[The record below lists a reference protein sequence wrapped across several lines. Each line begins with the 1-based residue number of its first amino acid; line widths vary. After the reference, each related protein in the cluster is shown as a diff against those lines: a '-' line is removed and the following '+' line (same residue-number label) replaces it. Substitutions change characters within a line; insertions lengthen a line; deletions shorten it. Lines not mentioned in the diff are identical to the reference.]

1 VTATVVQSGD
11 YTLEIDTGAPVQ
23 GFRLDD
29 TLRGVLDGTTF
40 VLDGLTDFADVTDG
54 VKGIRVKR
62 GRRDIKDQFSAGT
75 MTFVLDDTA
84 AGGVFNPFAT
94 DSPYYDPDND
104 KPGLAPMR
112 LVRLYREAELL
123 FVGRIVD
130 YDYNFDLNG
139 DDTVSVT
146 CADDFYLLAQTVTD
160 EVHIDQELTG
170 ARIEAILDL
179 TEVNY
184 PTGAARSI
192 ATGTVELGGHSG
204 GGGGGHDYDLELGQ
218 VVLDY
223 LRLVNDAEQG
233 RLYIDREGVLVFE
246 NRIGATLSAAVA
258 DFHDD
263 GTNYPYR
270 NVDISFG
277 ADKVVNLVYVSTL
290 NNKSGTASDA
300 GSQAEYFIQS
310 LAVTGSL
317 LNTDADAQ
325 DLADYLLNPDP
336 EATFTAIEVAF
347 SQLSDAQRDVVATID
362 IGDTITVEKSFING
376 ASTTQ
381 LAQELAVEGVEHYID
396 TAGGH
401 VARFYTSPTTI
412 VYELILDDAV
422 YGALDA
428 LNVLG

>member
-29 TLRGVLDGTTF
+29 TVRGVLDGTTF

-54 VKGIRVKR
+54 AKGIRIKR
-62 GRRDIKDQFSAGT
+62 GRRDVTDQFSAGT

-94 DSPYYDPDND
+94 DSPYYDPSNN

-112 LVRLYREAELL
+112 LVRLYRESDLL
-123 FVGRIVD
+123 FVGRVID
-130 YDYNFDLNG
+130 YDYNFALDG

-160 EVHIDQELTG
+160 DTSLSKELSG
-170 ARIEAILDL
+170 ARISAILDL

-184 PTGAARSI
+184 PSGAERDI
-192 ATGTVELGGHSG
+192 ATGTVEIG
-204 GGGGGHDYDLELGQ
+204 GGGDYNLELGQ
-218 VVLDY
+218 NVLDY
-223 LRLVNDAEQG
+223 LRLVNEAERG
-233 RLYIDREGVLVFE
+233 RLFIDREGVLVFE
-246 NRIGATLSAAVA
+246 NRIGNTLSAPAA
-258 DFHDD
+258 SFHDD

-290 NNKSGTASDA
+290 NNKSGFAEDALSQSD
-300 GSQAEYFIQS
+300 YFIQS

-317 LNTDADAQ
+317 LDTNAAAQ
-325 DLADYLLNPDP
+325 DLADYLINAEP
-336 EATFTAIEVAF
+336 EPTFTAIEVAF
-347 SQLSDAQRDVVATID
+347 AQLSDAQRDVVATID
-362 IGDTITVEKSFING
+362 IGDTITIEKSFLNG
-376 ASTTQ
+376 GVSTE

-396 TAGGH
+396 YVGGH

-422 YGALDA
+422 YGVLDA
-428 LNVLG
+428 DNVLG

>member
-1 VTATVVQSGD
+1 MTATVVQSGD

-29 TLRGVLDGTTF
+29 AVRGILDGTTY
-40 VLDGLTDFADVTDG
+40 VLDGLTDFADVSDG
-54 VKGIRVKR
+54 VKGIRIKR
-62 GRRDIKDQFSAGT
+62 GRRDISDQFSAGT

-84 AGGVFNPFAT
+84 AGGVFNPFASN
-94 DSPYYDPDND
+94 SPYYDPSNN

-112 LVRLYREAELL
+112 LVRLYRESELL

-139 DDTVSVT
+139 EDTVSVT
-146 CADDFYLLAQTVTD
+146 CADDFYLLAQTVTED
-160 EVHIDQELTG
+160 NSLSKEYSG
-170 ARIEAILDL
+170 ARIGTVLDL

-184 PTGAARSI
+184 PTGAARDI
-192 ATGTVELGGHSG
+192 ATGTVEIG
-204 GGGGGHDYDLELGQ
+204 GGGDYNLELGQ
-218 VVLDY
+218 NVLDY
-223 LRLVNDAEQG
+223 LRLVNEAERG
-233 RLYIDREGVLVFE
+233 RLFIDREGVLVFE
-246 NRIGATLSAAVA
+246 NRIGNTLSAPAA
-258 DFHDD
+258 SFHDD

-290 NNKSGTASDA
+290 NNKSGFAEDALSQSD
-300 GSQAEYFIQS
+300 YFIQS

-317 LNTDADAQ
+317 LDTNAAAQ
-325 DLADYLLNPDP
+325 DLADYLINAEP
-336 EATFTAIEVAF
+336 EPTFTAVEVAF

-362 IGDTITVEKSFING
+362 IGDTITIEKSFING

-422 YGALDA
+422 YGVLDA
-428 LNVLG
+428 LNALG

>member
-1 VTATVVQSGD
+1 MSTAVVQSGD
-11 YTLEIDTGAPVQ
+11 YTLEIDTGATVR

-29 TLRGVLDGTTF
+29 AVRGVLDGTTF
-40 VLDGLTDFADVTDG
+40 VLDGVTDFADVTDG
-54 VKGIRVKR
+54 ARSIRIRR
-62 GRRDIKDQFSAGT
+62 GRRDIADQFGAGT
-75 MTFVLDDTA
+75 MTFLLDDTT
-84 AGGVFNPFAT
+84 AGGVFNPFAS

-130 YDYNFDLNG
+130 YDYQFGLDG
-139 DDTVSVT
+139 DDTVSVR

-160 EVHIDQELTG
+160 DVHIDKELSG
-170 ARIEAILDL
+170 ARIESILDL

-184 PTGAARSI
+184 PSGAARSI
-192 ATGTVELGGHSG
+192 ATGTVELGGHAG
-204 GGGGGHDYDLELGQ
+204 GGGGAHTYDLELGQ
-218 VVLDY
+218 IVLDY
-223 LRLVNDAEQG
+223 LRLVNDAERG
-233 RLYIDREGVLVFE
+233 RLFIDREGVLTFE
-246 NRIGATLSAAVA
+246 NRIGATLSTPSAA
-258 DFHDD
+258 FHDD

-277 ADKVVNLVYVSTL
+277 ADKVVNLVYVSTI
-290 NNKSGTASDA
+290 NNKSASA
-300 GSQAEYFIQS
+300 SNAASQTEYFIQS
-310 LAVTGSL
+310 IAVTGSL
-317 LNTDADAQ
+317 LDTNTAAQ
-325 DLADYLLNPDP
+325 DLADYLLSPQP
-336 EATFTAIEVAF
+336 EATFTAVEVAF
-347 SQLSDAQRDVVATID
+347 SQLTDAQRDVVAAID
-362 IGDTITVEKSFING
+362 IGDTISIEKEFING

-396 TAGGH
+396 TSGGH

-422 YGALDA
+422 YGVLDA

>member
-1 VTATVVQSGD
+1 MSTAVVQSGD
-11 YTLEIDTGAPVQ
+11 YTLEIDTGAPVR

-29 TLRGVLDGTTF
+29 AVRGVLDGTTF
-40 VLDGLTDFADVTDG
+40 VLDGVTDFADVTDG
-54 VKGIRVKR
+54 TRSIRIRR
-62 GRRDIKDQFSAGT
+62 GRRDIADQFGAGT
-75 MTFVLDDTA
+75 MTFLLDDTT

-112 LVRLYREAELL
+112 LVRLYRESELL
-123 FVGRIVD
+123 FVGRITDFD
-130 YDYNFDLNG
+130 YGFGLDG
-139 DDTVSVT
+139 DDTVSVQ

-160 EVHIDQELTG
+160 DVHIDQELTG
-170 ARIEAILDL
+170 ARIETILDL

-192 ATGTVELGGHSG
+192 ATGTVELGGHTG

-218 VVLDY
+218 NVLDY
-223 LRLVNDAEQG
+223 LRLVNDAERG

-246 NRIGATLSAAVA
+246 DRIGNTLSSPVA

-277 ADKVVNLVYVSTL
+277 ADKVVNLAYVQSLANDFGSAEDT
-290 NNKSGTASDA
+290 D
-300 GSQAEYFIQS
+300 SQAKYFIQS
-310 LAVTGSL
+310 VAISASL
-317 LNTDADAQ
+317 LDTDAACA
-325 DLADYLLNPDP
+325 DLADYLLNPEP
-336 EATFTAIEVAF
+336 EPTFTAIEVAF
-347 SQLSDAQRDVVATID
+347 SQLSDVQRDVVATID
-362 IGDTITVEKSFING
+362 IGDTITIKKEFING

-396 TAGGH
+396 TSGGH

-412 VYELILDDAV
+412 IFELILDDAV
-422 YGALDA
+422 YGVLDA

>member
-1 VTATVVQSGD
+1 MTATVVQSGD

-362 IGDTITVEKSFING
+362 IGDTITIEKSFING

-412 VYELILDDAV
+412 IFELILDDPV
-422 YGALDA
+422 YGVLDA
-428 LNVLG
+428 LNALG

>member
-1 VTATVVQSGD
+1 MTATVVQSGD

-29 TLRGVLDGTTF
+29 AVRGVLDGTTF
-40 VLDGLTDFADVTDG
+40 VLDGVTDFADVTDG
-54 VKGIRVKR
+54 AKGIRIKR
-62 GRRDIKDQFSAGT
+62 GRRDISDQFSAGT

-84 AGGVFNPFAT
+84 AGGVFNPFAS
-94 DSPYYDPDND
+94 DSPYYDPANA
-104 KPGLAPMR
+104 KPGLGPMR
-112 LVRLYREAELL
+112 LVRFYRESELL

-130 YDYNFDLNG
+130 YDYEFNLNG

-146 CADDFYLLAQTVTD
+146 CADDFYLLAQTVTED
-160 EVHIDQELTG
+160 TSLSKELSG
-170 ARIEAILDL
+170 ARIEAVLDL
-179 TEVNY
+179 SEVDY
-184 PTGAARSI
+184 PTGSARSI
-192 ATGTVELGGHSG
+192 ATGTVEIG
-204 GGGGGHDYDLELGQ
+204 GGGDYNLELGQ
-218 VVLDY
+218 NVLDY
-223 LRLVNDAEQG
+223 LRLVNEAERG
-233 RLYIDREGVLVFE
+233 RLFIDREGVLVFE

-258 DFHDD
+258 SFHDD

-290 NNKSGTASDA
+290 NNKSGTAQNTD
-300 GSQAEYFIQS
+300 SQTEYFIQS
-310 LAVTGSL
+310 LAVTGSIL
-317 LNTDADAQ
+317 DTDAAAQ
-325 DLADYLLNPDP
+325 DLADYLINPEP
-336 EATFTAIEVAF
+336 EATFTAVEVAF

-362 IGDTITVEKSFING
+362 IGDTITIEKSFING

-422 YGALDA
+422 YGVLDA
-428 LNVLG
+428 LNALG

>member
-362 IGDTITVEKSFING
+362 IGDTITIEKSFING

-412 VYELILDDAV
+412 IFELILDDPV
-422 YGALDA
+422 YGVLDA
-428 LNVLG
+428 LNALG

>member
-1 VTATVVQSGD
+1 MTATVVQAGD

-29 TLRGVLDGTTF
+29 TVRGVLDGTTF

-75 MTFVLDDTA
+75 MTFLLDDTA
-84 AGGVFNPFAT
+84 ASGVFNPFAS

-123 FVGRIVD
+123 FVGRII
-130 YDYNFDLNG
+130 DYNYNFGLDG

-160 EVHIDQELTG
+160 TTSLSKEFSG
-170 ARIEAILDL
+170 ARISAVLDL
-179 TEVNY
+179 PEVDY
-184 PTGAARSI
+184 PSGAARSI
-192 ATGTVELGGHSG
+192 ATGTVEIG
-204 GGGGGHDYDLELGQ
+204 GGGDYNLGLGQ

-223 LRLVNDAEQG
+223 LQLVNNAEQG
-233 RLYIDREGVLVFE
+233 RLFIDREGVLVFQ
-246 NRIGATLSAAVA
+246 NRVGATLSSPVA
-258 DFHDD
+258 SFHDD

-277 ADKVVNLVYVSTL
+277 ADKVVNLVYVSTI
-290 NNKSGTASDA
+290 NNKSASA
-300 GSQAEYFIQS
+300 SNAASQAEYFIQS
-310 LAVTGSL
+310 IAVTGSL
-317 LNTDADAQ
+317 LDTDTAAQ
-325 DLADYLLNPDP
+325 DLADYLLSPQP
-336 EATFTAIEVAF
+336 EATFTAVEVAF
-347 SQLSDAQRDVVATID
+347 AQLTDAQRDVVATID
-362 IGDTITVEKSFING
+362 VGDTISIKKQFING
-376 ASTTQ
+376 DTLSDIS
-381 LAQELAVEGVEHYID
+381 QELAVEGVEHYID

-412 VYELILDDAV
+412 VYQFILDDAV
-422 YGALDA
+422 YGVLDA
-428 LNVLG
+428 LNALG

>member
-11 YTLEIDTGAPVQ
+11 YTLEIDTGAPVR

-29 TLRGVLDGTTF
+29 AVRGVLDGTTF

-54 VKGIRVKR
+54 VKGIRIKR
-62 GRRDIKDQFSAGT
+62 GRRDISDQFGAGT
-75 MTFVLDDTA
+75 MTFLLDDTA
-84 AGGVFNPFAT
+84 AGGVFNPFAS
-94 DSPYYDPDND
+94 DSPYYDPDNV

-112 LVRLYREAELL
+112 LVRLYREAQLL
-123 FVGRIVD
+123 FVGRIID
-130 YDYNFDLNG
+130 YDYDFGLDG

-160 EVHIDQELTG
+160 TTSLSKELSG
-170 ARIEAILDL
+170 ARISAVLDL
-179 TEVNY
+179 PEVNY
-184 PTGAARSI
+184 PSGAARSI
-192 ATGTVELGGHSG
+192 ATGTVEIG
-204 GGGGGHDYDLELGQ
+204 GGGDYNLELGQ

-223 LRLVNDAEQG
+223 LQQVNNAEQG
-233 RLYIDREGVLVFE
+233 RLFIDREGVLVFQ
-246 NRIGATLSAAVA
+246 NRVGATLSSPVA
-258 DFHDD
+258 NFLDD
-263 GTNYPYR
+263 GTEYPYR

-310 LAVTGSL
+310 IAITGSIL
-317 LNTDADAQ
+317 DTDTAAQ
-325 DLADYLLNPDP
+325 DLADYLLSPQP
-336 EATFTAIEVAF
+336 EATFTAVEVAF
-347 SQLSDAQRDVVATID
+347 AQLTDAQRDVVATID
-362 IGDTITVEKSFING
+362 VGNTISIQKQFING
-376 ASTTQ
+376 DTLSAIS
-381 LAQELAVEGVEHYID
+381 QELAVEGVEHYID

-412 VYELILDDAV
+412 VYQLILDDPV
-422 YGALDA
+422 YGVLDA

>member
-29 TLRGVLDGTTF
+29 TVRGVLDGTTF

-54 VKGIRVKR
+54 AKGIRIKR
-62 GRRDIKDQFSAGT
+62 GRRDVTDQFSAGT

-94 DSPYYDPDND
+94 DSPYYDPSNNE
-104 KPGLAPMR
+104 PGLAPMR
-112 LVRLYREAELL
+112 LVRLYRESDLL
-123 FVGRIVD
+123 FVGRVID
-130 YDYNFDLNG
+130 YDYNFALDG

-160 EVHIDQELTG
+160 DTSLSKELSG
-170 ARIEAILDL
+170 ARISAILDL

-184 PTGAARSI
+184 PSGAERDI
-192 ATGTVELGGHSG
+192 ATGTVEIG
-204 GGGGGHDYDLELGQ
+204 GGGDYNLELGQ
-218 VVLDY
+218 NVLDY
-223 LRLVNDAEQG
+223 LRLVNEAERG
-233 RLYIDREGVLVFE
+233 RLFIDREGVLVFE
-246 NRIGATLSAAVA
+246 NRIGNTLSAPAA
-258 DFHDD
+258 SFHDD

-290 NNKSGTASDA
+290 NNKSGFAEDALSQSD
-300 GSQAEYFIQS
+300 YFIQS

-317 LNTDADAQ
+317 LDTNAAAQ
-325 DLADYLLNPDP
+325 DLADYLINAEP
-336 EATFTAIEVAF
+336 EPTFTAIEVAF
-347 SQLSDAQRDVVATID
+347 AQLSDAQRDVVATID
-362 IGDTITVEKSFING
+362 IGDTISIEKSFTNG

-396 TAGGH
+396 YVGGH

-422 YGALDA
+422 YGVLDA

>member
-1 VTATVVQSGD
+1 MSTAVVQSGD
-11 YTLEIDTGAPVQ
+11 YTLEIDTGAPVR
-23 GFRLDD
+23 GFRLND

-40 VLDGLTDFADVTDG
+40 VLDGVTDFADVTDG
-54 VKGIRVKR
+54 TRSIRIRR
-62 GRRDIKDQFSAGT
+62 GRRDLADQFGAGT
-75 MTFVLDDTA
+75 MTFLLDDTA

-94 DSPYYDPDND
+94 DSPYYDPSND

-123 FVGRIVD
+123 FVGRIID
-130 YDYNFDLNG
+130 YDYQFGLDG
-139 DDTVSVT
+139 DDTVSVQ

-160 EVHIDQELTG
+160 DVHIDQELTG
-170 ARIEAILDL
+170 DRIEAILDL

-192 ATGTVELGGHSG
+192 ATGTVELGGHTG

-246 NRIGATLSAAVA
+246 NRIGATLSSPVA
-258 DFHDD
+258 SFHDD

-310 LAVTGSL
+310 LAITGSL

-325 DLADYLLNPDP
+325 DLADYLLNPEP
-336 EATFTAIEVAF
+336 EATFTAVEVAF

-362 IGDTITVEKSFING
+362 IGDTITIEKSFING

-396 TAGGH
+396 TSGGH

-422 YGALDA
+422 YGVLDA
-428 LNVLG
+428 LNALG

>member
-1 VTATVVQSGD
+1 MTATVVQSGD

-29 TLRGVLDGTTF
+29 TVRGVLDGTTF

-54 VKGIRVKR
+54 AKGIRIKR
-62 GRRDIKDQFSAGT
+62 GRRDVTDQFSAGT

-94 DSPYYDPDND
+94 DSPYYDPSNN

-112 LVRLYREAELL
+112 LVRLYRESDLL
-123 FVGRIVD
+123 FVGRVID
-130 YDYNFDLNG
+130 YDYNFALDG

-160 EVHIDQELTG
+160 DTSLSKELSG
-170 ARIEAILDL
+170 ARISAILDL

-184 PTGAARSI
+184 PSGAERDI
-192 ATGTVELGGHSG
+192 ATGTVEIG
-204 GGGGGHDYDLELGQ
+204 GGGDYNLELGQ
-218 VVLDY
+218 NVLDY
-223 LRLVNDAEQG
+223 LRLVNEAERG
-233 RLYIDREGVLVFE
+233 RLFIDREGVLVFE
-246 NRIGATLSAAVA
+246 NRIGNTLSAPAA
-258 DFHDD
+258 SFHDD

-290 NNKSGTASDA
+290 NNKSGFAEDALSQSD
-300 GSQAEYFIQS
+300 YFIQS

-317 LNTDADAQ
+317 LDTNAAAQ
-325 DLADYLLNPDP
+325 DLADYLINAEP
-336 EATFTAIEVAF
+336 EPTFTAIEVAF
-347 SQLSDAQRDVVATID
+347 AQLSDAQRDVVATID
-362 IGDTITVEKSFING
+362 IGDTISIEKSFTNG

-396 TAGGH
+396 YVGGH

-422 YGALDA
+422 YGVLDA

>member
-29 TLRGVLDGTTF
+29 AIRGVLDGTTY
-40 VLDGLTDFADVTDG
+40 VLDGLTDFADVSDG
-54 VKGIRVKR
+54 VKGVRIKR
-62 GRRDIKDQFSAGT
+62 GRRDTSDQFSAGT

-112 LVRLYREAELL
+112 LIRLYRESELL
-123 FVGRIVD
+123 FVGRIID
-130 YDYNFDLNG
+130 YDYNFALDG

-160 EVHIDQELTG
+160 EVHIEEELSG
-170 ARIEAILDL
+170 ARIETILDL
-179 TEVNY
+179 TEVDY

-192 ATGTVELGGHSG
+192 ATGTVELGGHTG
-204 GGGGGHDYDLELGQ
+204 GGGGGHDYDLDLGQ
-218 VVLDY
+218 IVLDY
-223 LRLVNDAEQG
+223 LQLVNEAEQG
-233 RLYIDREGVLVFE
+233 RLFIDREGVLTFE
-246 NRIGATLSAAVA
+246 NRIGATLSAPAA
-258 DFHDD
+258 AFRDD

-277 ADKVVNLVYVSTL
+277 ADKVVNLVFVQSL
-290 NNKSGTASDA
+290 GNDSGTAQDTD
-300 GSQAEYFIQS
+300 SQSEYFIQS

-317 LNTDADAQ
+317 LDTDAACEA
-325 DLADYLLNPDP
+325 LATYLLNPDP
-336 EATFTAIEVAF
+336 EPTFTAIEVAF
-347 SQLSDAQRDVVATID
+347 AQLSDAQRDVVATID
-362 IGDTITVEKSFING
+362 IGDTISIEKSFVNG
-376 ASTTQ
+376 ALTTQ

-396 TAGGH
+396 TFGGH

-412 VYELILDDAV
+412 VFELILDDAV
-422 YGALDA
+422 YGVLDA

>member
-310 LAVTGSL
+310 LAITGSL

-362 IGDTITVEKSFING
+362 IGDTITIEKSFING

-412 VYELILDDAV
+412 IFELILDDPV
-422 YGALDA
+422 YGVLDA
-428 LNVLG
+428 LNALG

>member
-1 VTATVVQSGD
+1 VTATVVQAGD

-29 TLRGVLDGTTF
+29 TVRGVLDNTTF

-54 VKGIRVKR
+54 VKGVRIKR
-62 GRRDIKDQFSAGT
+62 GRRDISDQFSAGT
-75 MTFVLDDTA
+75 MTFVLDDTT

-94 DSPYYDPDND
+94 DSPYYDPANQ

-130 YDYNFDLNG
+130 YDYEFNLNG

-146 CADDFYLLAQTVTD
+146 CADDFYLLAQTVT
-160 EVHIDQELTG
+160 ETTSLSKQFSG
-170 ARIEAILDL
+170 ARISAVLDL

-184 PTGAARSI
+184 PTGSARDI
-192 ATGTVELGGHSG
+192 ATGTVEIG
-204 GGGGGHDYDLELGQ
+204 GGGDYNLELGQ
-218 VVLDY
+218 NVLDY
-223 LRLVNDAEQG
+223 LRLVNEAERG
-233 RLYIDREGVLVFE
+233 RLFVDREGVLVFE
-246 NRIGATLSAAVA
+246 NRIGATLSTPVAA
-258 DFHDD
+258 FHDD

-290 NNKSGTASDA
+290 NNKSGTAQDTD
-300 GSQAEYFIQS
+300 SQSEYFIQS
-310 LAVTGSL
+310 LAVTGSIL
-317 LNTDADAQ
+317 DTDAAAQ
-325 DLADYLLNPDP
+325 DLADYLINPDP
-336 EATFTAIEVAF
+336 EATFTAVEVAF

-362 IGDTITVEKSFING
+362 IGDTMTIEKSFING

-396 TAGGH
+396 YVNGH

-412 VYELILDDAV
+412 VYELILDDAT
-422 YGALDA
+422 YGVIDST
-428 LNVLG
+428 NVLG

>member
-1 VTATVVQSGD
+1 VSTAVVQSGD
-11 YTLEIDTGAPVQ
+11 YTLEIDTGAPVR

-29 TLRGVLDGTTF
+29 ALRGVLDGTTF
-40 VLDGLTDFADVTDG
+40 VLDGVTDFADVTDG
-54 VKGIRVKR
+54 TRSIRIRR
-62 GRRDIKDQFSAGT
+62 GRRDISDQFGAGT
-75 MTFVLDDTA
+75 MTFLLDDTA

-112 LVRLYREAELL
+112 LVRLYRESELL
-123 FVGRIVD
+123 FVGRVVD
-130 YDYNFDLNG
+130 YDYQFGLDG
-139 DDTVSVT
+139 DDSVSVR

-160 EVHIDQELTG
+160 DVHIDQEYSG

-218 VVLDY
+218 IVLDY

-310 LAVTGSL
+310 LAITGSL

-336 EATFTAIEVAF
+336 EATFTAVEVAF

-381 LAQELAVEGVEHYID
+381 FAQELAVEGVEHYID
-396 TAGGH
+396 TSGGH

-422 YGALDA
+422 YGVLDA
-428 LNVLG
+428 LNALG